1 MAFGRSKQRPWD
13 RTERR
18 APAAVLV
25 VDDDE
30 RSAKLLSNVLARRGG
45 FRSAVASDTRATL
58 AAMRQHL
65 PRCVVIDVRSGGSA
79 ANLKVL
85 EAIRGHEDRRISS
98 ARVVM
103 CASSPGTRSFS
114 FQSGADAFVTHPFHA
129 DELVATVEAVLSIP
143 DAERS
148 QHRRA
153 ELDRVPSSR

>member
-1 MAFGRSKQRPWD
+1 MAFGRSKKSEWD
-13 RTERR
+13 GTERR

-30 RSAKLLSNVLARRGG
+30 HSAKLLSNVLARRGG
-45 FRSAVASDTRATL
+45 FRSEAASDTQATL

-65 PRCVVIDVRSGGSA
+65 PRCVVIDIRSGGSG

-85 EAIRGHEDRRISS
+85 ETIRGHQDRRINS

-129 DELVATVEAVLSIP
+129 DELVETVDQVLTLP
-143 DAERS
+143 DANRS

-153 ELDRVPSSR
+153 QLDRVLPHR